1 MLIALYLALGS
12 AISGAIANLLA
23 RRIVREVRARDM
35 VAVNFLLMTLMLLPG
50 LPWFWHVDWSNG
62 LILRIAIAVLIDSA
76 GNILYFYTFEHLEP
90 VVASAMLSISPLL
103 GLFVAPF
110 FTGAVGAIGFGQVL
124 GVFLITGGLYTLAL
138 QPLRTALSNGGEWSV
153 KQWLIYIGTP
163 ILAALLFTISIFIM
177 RADLASGVVNS
188 YSYYL
193 IRAPFIALLTAF
205 ITRPNLAWVA
215 PRSILITSER
225 MVFVLAQWLLL
236 LTAIQMGNAVVV
248 KAIAD
253 STPFFVVLISWLL
266 LRQKLPRTQ
275 WAGALLVV
283 AGISSISLF

>member
-62 LILRIAIAVLIDSA
+62 LVLRIAIAVLIDSA
-76 GNILYFYTFEHLEP
+76 GNILYFYSFEHLEP

-177 RADLASGVVNS
+177 RADLASGAVNS

-193 IRAPFIALLTAF
+193 IEAVIALLTAF
-205 ITRPNLAWVA
+205 ITRPNLTWVA

>member
-1 MLIALYLALGS
+1 
-12 AISGAIANLLA
+12 
-23 RRIVREVRARDM
+23 
-35 VAVNFLLMTLMLLPG
+35 
-50 LPWFWHVDWSNG
+50 
-62 LILRIAIAVLIDSA
+62 
-76 GNILYFYTFEHLEP
+76 
-90 VVASAMLSISPLL
+90 
-103 GLFVAPF
+103 
-110 FTGAVGAIGFGQVL
+110 
-124 GVFLITGGLYTLAL
+124 
-138 QPLRTALSNGGEWSV
+138 
-153 KQWLIYIGTP
+153 
-163 ILAALLFTISIFIM
+163 M